1 MNQILPN
8 WSVEEWTKI
17 ITASVALVAVI
28 VGPLL
33 QWRIARRQAADN
45 ISSKRQN
52 WIDEL
57 RKDSA
62 EFLQIL
68 ARLEELRRP
77 NPGLSLE
84 DQKLIFDEMA
94 TASARGN
101 ELGIRIKLRLNPKED
116 QHIKLVE
123 QFGALAAASKI
134 PASDETVEQREAAQR
149 RFLQEREKIIQLLQE
164 ILKREWERV
173 KRGN

>member
-1 MNQILPN
+1 MSQVLPS

-28 VGPLL
+28 VGPIL

-62 EFLQIL
+62 EFLRIL
-68 ARLEELRRP
+68 ARLEELKRP
-77 NPGLSLE
+77 NPGLSPE
-84 DQKLIFDEMA
+84 DQKLVFDEMA
-94 TASARGN
+94 AATARGY
-101 ELGIRIKLRLNPKED
+101 ELGILIKLRLNPNED
-116 QHIKLVE
+116 QHIKLVQ
-123 QFGALAAASKI
+123 QFSELAAVSK
-134 PASDETVEQREAAQR
+134 AQVSDETLEQREVSQR
-149 RFLQEREKIIQLLQE
+149 KFMEGRDKIIKQIQE